1 MQPRIRP
8 SQWVDVQVDGES
20 NPRRLMAFVRRPA
33 RPMFTL
39 SAEGTAQEV
48 ITEYVFRYSAAKS
61 IPLSSALSLDSRG
74 ETIGGKRTTIDG
86 YPIETIAELPY
97 PRQRWIVA
105 SVRRVGL
112 QVEQ

>member
-20 NPRRLMAFVRRPA
+20 NPRRLMASVRRAAPTL
-33 RPMFTL
+33 TL

-61 IPLSSALSLDSRG
+61 IPLFSALSLDSRG